1 MITAGEKSMA
11 LDKASTGS
19 LGWIERYVA
28 IVAEN
33 VRRKRGTMTQQELA
47 DKAGVSRTVVQ
58 RVEAGKSVEFE
69 SLLKIAKALKVE
81 PADLCLTEEDRDE
94 FNSKT
99 KRLVDALYRALEERE
114 KK

>member
-1 MITAGEKSMA
+1 MV
-11 LDKASTGS
+11 LDKASAVG
-19 LGWIERYVA
+19 LGWVERYVA

-58 RVEAGKSVEFE
+58 RVESGKSVEFE

-81 PADLCLTEEDRDE
+81 PADLCLTDDEHGE
-94 FNSKT
+94 FNAKT
-99 KRLVDALYRALEERE
+99 KRLVDALYKALEERE